1 MLYSKFEKILDFI
14 QNKNTLVLTHHLLDI
29 DALASIISFKYLT
42 TQLKLNR
49 IYFYF
54 SSLTRSTNDFF
65 SLFNEK
71 FGEINV
77 KANEFDLEEIEVC
90 LILDANNFDQVDLP
104 SIDNKQILTKPIIFI
119 DHHSIPILSRKSLNK
134 LSIIEEQYNST
145 SEIIF
150 ELFKHYDFEIPIP
163 YVYLIVAGIIT
174 DTGFFKHA
182 NTQVF
187 QRLESLLENNVN
199 YQDIIGLLDHKKNL
213 SEKIAQIKG
222 AQRVKLYRM
231 QDVLV
236 GISHVSNFRAKVATS
251 LLKLGLDVSIV
262 YSKLKKGNF
271 ITARA
276 KKHICLEYG
285 LNLGKLLE
293 KISEGR
299 GGGHDGAASVF
310 IEVDLEE
317 KLEELIKL
325 IQEILIK

>member
-1 MLYSKFEKILDFI
+1 MLHTKFEKILDFI
-14 QNKNTLVLTHHLLDI
+14 KNKNTLVLTHHLLDI
-29 DALASIISFKYLT
+29 DALASILSFKYLT
-42 TQLKLNR
+42 TQMKLDR

-54 SSLTRSTNDFF
+54 TSLTRSTTEFF
-65 SLFNEK
+65 LHFNEK

-77 KANEFDLEEIEVC
+77 KTNDIDLEKIEVF
-90 LILDANNFDQVDLP
+90 LILDVNNYDQVDTP
-104 SIDNKQILTKPIIFI
+104 DIENKQILTKPTIFI
-119 DHHSIPILSRKSLNK
+119 DHHSIPTSSRRSLNK
-134 LSIIEEQYNST
+134 LSIIEEKYNST
-145 SEIIF
+145 SEVIF
-150 ELFKHYDFEIPIP
+150 ELLKHYNFKIPIQ
-163 YVYLIVAGIIT
+163 YVYLIIAGIVS

-182 NTQVF
+182 NNQVF
-187 QRLESLLENNVN
+187 QRLTNLLENNVN
-199 YQDIIGLLDHKKNL
+199 YQDVIGLLDHKVDL

-231 QDVLV
+231 QDKLV
-236 GISHVSNFRAKVATS
+236 GISHVSNFRAKVATN
-251 LLKLGLDVSIV
+251 LLNLGLDVSIV

-285 LNLGKLLE
+285 LHLGKLLE

-317 KLEELIKL
+317 KLEELLKL